1 VRSKRNLTVNTA
13 NPIIIVLFLTVASIS
28 VIGIVTNQH
37 QIAKAQQQQ
46 LGSVNQTASLLKQQ
60 PNLLGLSFRIDN
72 MTFFHHMASV
82 NGIQMHYVIGGQGNP
97 LVLLHGFPET
107 WYEWRHVMPAFA
119 KNYTVIVPDLR
130 GLGDS
135 SKPLTG
141 YDGKTTAEDLNQL
154 ISQLGFKKILLVAHD
169 LGAQTAFSYAAT
181 HPNNVS
187 KLVIMDYIFPGFYP
201 PQFGQNGPWWF
212 TFHQVP
218 NIPEFLVE
226 GKEREY
232 ISSFVKMIAY
242 NPSAI
247 TEGDLDVYAAKYS
260 APGVMRDGFEYY
272 RAFPLDA
279 VQDKALVNQ
288 SKLHVPVLG
297 LYGSYY
303 PGLGGNVTSNPG
315 LDALKPLAQNVT
327 VIKVPLSGHF
337 IPEEQPQF
345 VIKQLAKFFG
355 NGSNSTK
362 ASR

>member
-1 VRSKRNLTVNTA
+1 VVKEPV
-13 NPIIIVLFLTVASIS
+13 
-28 VIGIVTNQH
+28 
-37 QIAKAQQQQ
+37 
-46 LGSVNQTASLLKQQ
+46 
-60 PNLLGLSFRIDN
+60 
-72 MTFFHHMASV
+72 
-82 NGIQMHYVIGGQGNP
+82 
-97 LVLLHGFPET
+97 VLLHGYPQS

-119 KNYTVIVPDLR
+119 KNYPVIVPDLR

-154 ISQLGFKKILLVAHD
+154 LSQLGFKKILLVSHD
-169 LGAQTAFSYAAT
+169 IGAQTAFSYAKT

-187 KLVIMDYIFPGFYP
+187 KLVIMDYIFPGFLP

-218 NIPEFLVE
+218 NLPEFLVE

-232 ISSFVKMIAY
+232 ISSFVKMLAY

-247 TEGDLDVYAAKYS
+247 TKEDLDIYAEKYS
-260 APGVMRDGFEYY
+260 APGAMRNGFEYY

-288 SKLHVPVLG
+288 SKLQVPVLV
-297 LYGSYY
+297 LEADFY
-303 PGLGGNVTSNPG
+303 PVFGGPVQGIPVANAVKAMAQDVTG
-315 LDALKPLAQNVT
+315 
-327 VIKVPLSGHF
+327 IKVPLSGHW

-355 NGSNSTK
+355 GSSNSTNTSK
-362 ASR
+362 

>member
-1 VRSKRNLTVNTA
+1 MVNVIFTL
-13 NPIIIVLFLTVASIS
+13 V
-28 VIGIVTNQH
+28 VIGIFISSLNPSHTA
-37 QIAKAQQQQ
+37 IAQQQQ
-46 LGSVNQTASLLKQQ
+46 QQQVHAFNGTAFQIG
-60 PNLLGLSFRIDN
+60 NV
-72 MTFFHHMASV
+72 TFSHRLAIV

-154 ISQLGFKKILLVAHD
+154 LSQLGFKKILLVSHD
-169 LGAQTAFSYAAT
+169 IGAQTAFSYAKT

-187 KLVIMDYIFPGFYP
+187 KLVIMDYIFPGFLP

-218 NIPEFLVE
+218 NLPEFLVE

-232 ISSFVKMIAY
+232 ISSFVKMLAY

-247 TEGDLDVYAAKYS
+247 TKEDLDIYAEKYS
-260 APGVMRDGFEYY
+260 APGAMRDGFEYY

-288 SKLHVPVLG
+288 SKLQVPVLV
-297 LYGSYY
+297 LEADFY
-303 PGLGGNVTSNPG
+303 PVFGGPVQGIPVANAVK
-315 LDALKPLAQNVT
+315 AMAQNVT
-327 VIKVPLSGHF
+327 GIKVPLSGHW

-355 NGSNSTK
+355 GSSNSTNTSK
-362 ASR
+362 